1 VEAHSFVRR
10 WAFFISRLS
19 DGFSLIIAVLLLS
32 RSGNIKRLIGNQLKH
47 KEGVMTQTSGISQAG
62 MQPQLINQGINEVKQ
77 QSQFKPE
84 VEKEDSGKN
93 VDTVNISV
101 NITNKPAIEFDP
113 INEEEAINL
122 AQLAAKDIT
131 NQAFGMSTQGTTD
144 ALRNII

>member
-1 VEAHSFVRR
+1 
-10 WAFFISRLS
+10 
-19 DGFSLIIAVLLLS
+19 
-32 RSGNIKRLIGNQLKH
+32 
-47 KEGVMTQTSGISQAG
+47 MTQTSGILQTG
-62 MQPQLINQGINEVKQ
+62 MQPQLINQRIDEVKQ
-77 QSQFKPE
+77 QGQFKPE

>member
-1 VEAHSFVRR
+1 
-10 WAFFISRLS
+10 
-19 DGFSLIIAVLLLS
+19 
-32 RSGNIKRLIGNQLKH
+32 
-47 KEGVMTQTSGISQAG
+47 MTQTSGISQAG

-93 VDTVNISV
+93 ADTVKISV